1 MTTKAPDEP
10 QANQARRRGART
22 KGDERED
29 QILSAMRSLLADHP
43 IDDVTI
49 DDISSAAGISRTSFY
64 FYFPSKQA
72 VLTTLMERIW
82 DDFASTH
89 DWFDAVGPD
98 PGGLREQLD
107 AVAAIWQTNG
117 SIMACAARTGYTSGY
132 APLQDFLARARAR
145 FVERLAAKIESDR
158 SAGLAPDGPPA
169 ADLATLVA
177 VMRDAGLSE
186 LTSSTAIV
194 PVGDERST
202 TADDA
207 LDTLTIAILRMIYGR
222 ID

>member
-1 MTTKAPDEP
+1 MGCMTTKAPDEP
-10 QANQARRRGART
+10 QAHPARRRGART

-89 DWFDAVGPD
+89 DWFDAVG
-98 PGGLREQLD
+98 
-107 AVAAIWQTNG
+107 
-117 SIMACAARTGYTSGY
+117 
-132 APLQDFLARARAR
+132 LA
-145 FVERLAAKIESDR
+145 DR
-158 SAGLAPDGPPA
+158 SLVREAYA
-169 ADLATLVA
+169 ATLVKRAAQRPATLHGPAGTLPIGLAQLGLQDLAGCADRHLVDEDNA
-177 VMRDAGLSE
+177 VRDPPL
-186 LTSSTAIV
+186 
-194 PVGDERST
+194 GDL
-202 TADDA
+202 A
-207 LDTLTIAILRMIYGR
+207 LEICETLNLRVMI
-222 ID
+222 